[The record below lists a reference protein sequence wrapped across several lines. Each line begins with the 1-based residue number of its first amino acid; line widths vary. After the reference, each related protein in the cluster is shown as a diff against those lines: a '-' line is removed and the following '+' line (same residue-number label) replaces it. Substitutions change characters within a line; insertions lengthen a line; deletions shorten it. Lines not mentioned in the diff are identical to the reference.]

1 LPAQP
6 GSLDK
11 KLVLRTASVFL
22 LLGLITACG
31 SAPPRAA
38 PPPPA
43 PAPSVPVR
51 KLASPPAGTLYRSD
65 VQALVNR
72 GFPSF
77 LQRVE
82 VEPSLDNG
90 KFKGWAIV
98 ALNPPEFW
106 RGVDLKPGDVVVSVN
121 GLPIERETEAFD
133 AFESL
138 RSAERLEVAYVR
150 GGEPRKLVYKIVEA
164 PPR

>member
-1 LPAQP
+1 M
-6 GSLDK
+6 
-11 KLVLRTASVFL
+11 LRTAPLFPILAMV
-22 LLGLITACG
+22 GACG
-31 SAPPRAA
+31 SAPPPPA

-43 PAPSVPVR
+43 PAQTAEAKKPAP
-51 KLASPPAGTLYRSD
+51 PPAGTLYRRD
-65 VQALVNR
+65 VQEVVNQ
-72 GFPSF
+72 GFPTF

-98 ALNPPEFW
+98 SLNPPEFW
-106 RGVDLKPGDVVVSVN
+106 RGVDLRPGDVVVSVN

-138 RSAERLEVAYVR
+138 RSADKLEVSYVR
-150 GGEPRKLVYKIVEA
+150 AGEPRKLAYKIVEA

>member
-1 LPAQP
+1 M
-6 GSLDK
+6 
-11 KLVLRTASVFL
+11 LRIASAVP
-22 LLGLITACG
+22 LLGLIAACG
-31 SAPPRAA
+31 SAPPPAA

-43 PAPSVPVR
+43 PAPAAPA
-51 KLASPPAGTLYRSD
+51 KKPAPPPAGTLYRND
-65 VQALVNR
+65 VQNLVNQ
-72 GFPSF
+72 GFPNF

-98 ALNPPEFW
+98 SLNPPEFW
-106 RGVDLKPGDVVVSVN
+106 QGVDLKPGDVVVSVN

>member
-1 LPAQP
+1 MP
-6 GSLDK
+6 
-11 KLVLRTASVFL
+11 V
-22 LLGLITACG
+22 
-31 SAPPRAA
+31 
-38 PPPPA
+38 A
-43 PAPSVPVR
+43 PAKKPA
-51 KLASPPAGTLYRSD
+51 LPPAGTLYRSD

-106 RGVDLKPGDVVVSVN
+106 QGVDLKPGDVVVSVN
-121 GLPIERETEAFD
+121 GLPIERETQAFD

-138 RSAERLEVAYVR
+138 RSADRLEVAYVR
-150 GGEPRKLVYKIVEA
+150 AGEPRKLFYKIVEA